1 MSDNPEYRHEKS
13 ENGGINNTDNDP
25 QLEPEIESHEQNVSH
40 LLFSK
45 GLSSVLGPRI
55 LGPFKNSL
63 EIISGMLW
71 RLFIWLIML
80 FRLQK
85 LSPLLWMSTSS

>member
-1 MSDNPEYRHEKS
+1 MSDNPQYRLEKS

-45 GLSSVLGPRI
+45 SLMKPL
-55 LGPFKNSL
+55 PFKNSL